1 MLMQAASLVLEPLSN
16 ISWHFMG
23 ASKLYPDMAT
33 LFQNDELKLNC
44 FEKLQIALCS
54 LPSLCT
60 NSPSTR
66 RGFYCEST
74 F

>member
-1 MLMQAASLVLEPLSN
+1 MLVQAASLVLEPLSN
-16 ISWHFMG
+16 ISWHFVG

-33 LFQNDELKLNC
+33 LFQSDDFKLNG
-44 FEKLQIALCS
+44 FEKLQIALWS

-66 RGFYCEST
+66 RGFYCKST